1 MLISTSSFGQKQTLS
16 IPLTTKFD
24 ESAMKITN
32 INARAAFLACLCFL
46 CCAGLMLSNKQYVTA
61 LVVLGAASIW
71 GVVAYKN
78 RVSKR

>member
-1 MLISTSSFGQKQTLS
+1 
-16 IPLTTKFD
+16 
-24 ESAMKITN
+24 MKITN